1 MMQDAGDNGFPIKTF
16 GNDEKEIP
24 LFLRGKRKDK
34 SEILPRF
41 VSVSRFSLDSIG

>member
-24 LFLRGKRKDK
+24 LFLRGKLKVT
-34 SEILPRF
+34 LF
-41 VSVSRFSLDSIG
+41 VPLFL